1 MCGHMHVQS
10 IEARRHV
17 CMCTHACIDPCIHA
31 GAARMHLSLSLDH
44 ACVHALTYMFLY
56 MYIYIYVHIEM
67 VFAMHARVPGRGYDM
82 SGRARLTLRN
92 ARMRKTAFP
101 ACVHAYACDYIYL
114 CIYLNLYVYAYN
126 IRPRVRLHRSCM
138 HK

>member
-1 MCGHMHVQS
+1 MC
-10 IEARRHV
+10 
-17 CMCTHACIDPCIHA
+17 AC
-31 GAARMHLSLSLDH
+31 ARMHASIHAFTQARRACISLSLSIMH
-44 ACVHALTYMFLY
+44 ACTLSHICSCIC
-56 MYIYIYVHIEM
+56 IYIYVHIEM
-67 VFAMHARVPGRGYDM
+67 AFAMHARVPGRGYDM

>member
-1 MCGHMHVQS
+1 MC
-10 IEARRHV
+10 
-17 CMCTHACIDPCIHA
+17 AC
-31 GAARMHLSLSLDH
+31 ARMHASIHAFTQARRACISLSLSRSCMRARSH
-44 ACVHALTYMFLY
+44 IYVPVYV
-56 MYIYIYVHIEM
+56 YIYIYVHIEM
-67 VFAMHARVPGRGYDM
+67 AFAMHARVPGRGYDM

>member
-1 MCGHMHVQS
+1 MHVQS

-31 GAARMHLSLSLDH
+31 GAARMHLSLSRSCMRARSH
-44 ACVHALTYMFLY
+44 IYVPVCIYI
-56 MYIYIYVHIEM
+56 YIYIYVHIEM
-67 VFAMHARVPGRGYDM
+67 AFAMHARVPGPGYDM